1 MLNRTFELDMVPG
14 GIPLSVHLSQYDSDV
29 TLTFRLYA
37 SSGVLDIPSENV
49 TAEIRGTKLDGNGIS
64 AAATFSVIDD
74 VPTVSVQVTKQ
85 MTAIAGKNTFELVL
99 IAATGSAEYELPSA
113 NFYLDVERA
122 ALDYDTLKSKSEIM
136 EIQEILADA
145 DSVIEALEV
154 SQTTQANMASLT
166 ARSEA
171 AARNAET
178 HASDASDAKDAAVS
192 AKNAAESAVN
202 GFNSTVNS
210 ATSSAV
216 STIQAEGDMQ
226 VARVE
231 AAGDDIEE
239 YAEGVVSDA
248 ETAITSAKNSAISD
262 VNTAGSGKVTEIN
275 DARYAAMAT
284 INAKAQEVED
294 IRTSADS
301 IAAQALQQAGN
312 AVNEVAGVE
321 ETVASLRQDYASLEL
336 LLSGKVDGAYVEND
350 ALYLTSNG
358 EVVAGPFSGFGGGG
372 SGGGG
377 SAPTNTAVITLENT
391 SGFVSRTV
399 AAGGDCVLSISWSS
413 IEDEMPTGAGSL
425 TVKVNGVSKAVID
438 IPQGAVTVNVGSYI
452 SAGSNTVQLMVTD
465 SYGNSRVKNFT
476 ITVVELTLSSSFDD
490 STVQSGVLVFPYTPY
505 GAVSKTVHFFI
516 DGTEQESVTTSVSGR
531 QQSYIVEQQ
540 AHGAHSLRVYLE
552 ATINGNTVRSNE
564 LYYEAIW
571 ARISESTPVIASSY
585 NAASVMQFSTV
596 NIPYTV
602 YTPSSQM
609 SDVTIEVNGSVVSS
623 VSVDRSR
630 QVFSYRFDNA
640 GAKSIAIRTGAVSKT
655 IALTITPADIDCHAE
670 TENLALYLSSAGR
683 SNNEAVPG
691 AWTYGTGQ
699 DEISCTFSN
708 FNFKSD
714 GWMLD
719 SDGITALR
727 VSGSAR
733 LAIPYKPF
741 AQDFRTTGKT
751 IEIEFAA
758 RDVLDYDAVILSC
771 VNQGRGISMTA
782 QSCILSSEQSSI
794 SMSFKEEEHVRVGF
808 VIEKRSGFRRIY
820 CYINGVMSG
829 VVQYPDG
836 DDFSQVIPADI
847 TIGSSYC
854 TMDVY
859 CIRIYDNDLSAQQ
872 MEENWIADTQDG
884 ALMLERYERNN
895 VRDAYGNVVIS
906 MLPNDLPYM
915 IIECAELPQYKG
927 DKKTVSGSYTDPLNP
942 SKSFTFTGAQLDV
955 QGTSSQYYERKNY
968 KIKYRNGIVNA
979 SGNAENTY
987 QLRSTSIPTS
997 TFCFK
1002 ADVASSEGANNVE
1015 LAILYNDACP
1025 YSTPT
1030 QALDERV
1037 RQGIDGFPMVIFWS
1051 DTSTGSTSFLGK
1063 YNFNNDKSTEE
1074 VFGFSEGD
1082 ESWEVR
1088 NNTSDRVLWKSD
1100 DYTSTIIDEDSNVV
1114 PAWLADFEARYPD
1127 TDPAYE
1133 DPAQLQEFATWVKS
1147 TDPTQ
1152 ATDEAL
1158 LESATY
1164 DGTTYTTDSAAYRKA
1179 KFKAELSDYV
1189 ELDSALFYY
1198 LFTELFLM
1206 VDSRAKNM
1214 FPSFIGTSLS
1224 FNVTVSA
1231 APTPTEADGVANNN
1245 EIQSITMSGTTADIL
1260 VCLDDLV
1267 SFASSDSSQGSG
1279 KWLALE
1285 IGTGI
1290 TPITDVKYS
1299 GYGLTA
1305 QDVADA
1311 EATGCSAG
1319 SFVLYIKAEEAAV
1332 TPVTFTLDSD
1342 RLASTTVTITVT
1354 DAESMHG
1361 GGEG

>member
-1 MLNRTFELDMVPG
+1 MLNRTYELDMVPG
-14 GIPLSVHLSQYDSDV
+14 GIPLSIHLSQYDSDV
-29 TLTFRLYA
+29 TLTFKLYA
-37 SSGVLDIPSENV
+37 SQGILDVPENNV
-49 TAEIRGTKLDGNGIS
+49 TAEIRGTKGDGNGIS
-64 AAATFSVIDD
+64 VEGDFEIVDSI
-74 VPTVSVQVTKQ
+74 PTVSVRVTKQ
-85 MTAIAGKNTFELVL
+85 MTAVAGKNSFEVVL
-99 IAATGSAEYELPSA
+99 RATAGGNTYDLPSA
-113 NFYLDVERA
+113 NFILDIERA
-122 ALDYDTLKSKSEIM
+122 ALDYDTLQSKSEIL
-136 EIQEILADA
+136 EIQEILSNADGIIA
-145 DSVIEALEV
+145 ALEV
-154 SQTTQANMASLT
+154 SQTTQESMAALT
-166 ARSEA
+166 ARAETA
-171 AARNAET
+171 ATNAERSEGT
-178 HASDASDAKDAAVS
+178 AGSAASTATDAKDAAV
-192 AKNAAESAVN
+192 AAVN
-202 GFNSTVNS
+202 GFNATVNS

-216 STIQAEGDMQ
+216 STVQAEGGTQ
-226 VARVE
+226 VARVQ
-231 AAGDDIEE
+231 AAGDDLEE
-239 YAEGVVSDA
+239 YAQGAVSDA
-248 ETAITSAKNSAISD
+248 ETAIANAKNSAISD
-262 VNTAGSGKVTEIN
+262 VNTAGSGKVTDIN
-275 DARYAAMAT
+275 DARDAAMAT

-377 SAPTNTAVITLENT
+377 STPTNTAVITLENT

-516 DGTEQESVTTSVSGR
+516 DGVEQESVTTSVSGR

-571 ARISESTPVIASSY
+571 ARISESTPIIASSY

-609 SDVTIEVNGSVVSS
+609 SDVTIEVNGTTVSS

-640 GAKSIAIRTGAVSKT
+640 GAKSIVIRTGTVSKT
-655 IALTITPADIDCHAE
+655 IALTVTPADIDCHAE

-691 AWTYGTGQ
+691 TWSYGTGN
-699 DEISCTFSN
+699 DAVSCSFSN

-771 VNQGRGISMTA
+771 LNQGRGISMTA

-895 VRDAYGNVVIS
+895 VRDAYGNVAIS

-927 DKKTVSGSYTDPLNP
+927 DKKTCSGQYVDPLHP
-942 SKSFTFTGAQLDV
+942 EKSFTFTGAQIDV

-968 KIKYRNGIVNA
+968 KIKFKNGILNA
-979 SGNAENTY
+979 SGNTVSTY
-987 QLRSTSIPTS
+987 QMRSDSIPTDS
-997 TFCFK
+997 FCFK

-1025 YSTPT
+1025 YQTPA
-1030 QALDERV
+1030 QVADGRV
-1037 RQGIDGFPMVIFWS
+1037 RQGIDGFPMVIFWN
-1051 DTSTGSTSFLGK
+1051 DTANGTTAFLGK
-1063 YNFNNDKSTEE
+1063 YNFNNDKGTEE
-1074 VFGFSEGD
+1074 VFGFTEGD
-1082 ESWEVR
+1082 ESWEIK
-1088 NNTSDRVLWKSD
+1088 NNTGDRVLWKSD
-1100 DYTSTIIDEDSNVV
+1100 DYTSTIVDENNNVV
-1114 PAWLADFEARYPD
+1114 PAWLSDFEARYPD
-1127 TDPAYE
+1127 LEPAYTDPS
-1133 DPAQLQEFATWVKS
+1133 QLQEFSSWMVS
-1147 TDPTQ
+1147 VDPDQ
-1152 ATDEAL
+1152 ATGNAL
-1158 LESATY
+1158 PEPVTIV
-1164 DGTTYTTDSAAYRKA
+1164 DGENSTTYSNDTAAYRKA
-1179 KFKAELSDYV
+1179 KFRAELGDYV
-1189 ELDSALFYY
+1189 ELQSTLFYY

-1206 VDSRAKNM
+1206 VDSRAKNA
-1214 FPSFIGTSLS
+1214 FPSFIGTSL
-1224 FNVTVSA
+1224 A
-1231 APTPTEADGVANNN
+1231 EPEEEEG
-1245 EIQSITMSGTTADIL
+1245 
-1260 VCLDDLV
+1260 
-1267 SFASSDSSQGSG
+1267 DS
-1279 KWLALE
+1279 E
-1285 IGTGI
+1285 
-1290 TPITDVKYS
+1290 
-1299 GYGLTA
+1299 
-1305 QDVADA
+1305 
-1311 EATGCSAG
+1311 
-1319 SFVLYIKAEEAAV
+1319 
-1332 TPVTFTLDSD
+1332 
-1342 RLASTTVTITVT
+1342 
-1354 DAESMHG
+1354 
-1361 GGEG
+1361 